1 MDEKFEN
8 GSKECTIHRRR
19 HFRVAYLIY
28 EKTPPES
35 LSIVAFLGL
44 RCQRSLMGTSSF
56 LGVGHNQSGPVSG
69 IPLCRLSSL
78 FLLFRWLMP
87 ASKAVAAVQAVF
99 DFQTAHSPDDT
110 IFAVSQTPFD
120 IALCV
125 LRFHLNRGG
134 HFV

>member
-1 MDEKFEN
+1 MHYTQAASFS
-8 GSKECTIHRRR
+8 GSLPNIRDNPP
-19 HFRVAYLIY
+19 RVM
-28 EKTPPES
+28 
-35 LSIVAFLGL
+35 SIVAFLGL
-44 RCQRSLMGTSSF
+44 RCQRSLTGTSSF

-78 FLLFRWLMP
+78 FLLFHWLMP

-99 DFQTAHSPDDT
+99 DFQTAHIPDDT
-110 IFAVSQTPFD
+110 IFAISQISFD

-125 LRFHLNRGG
+125 LGFYFNRGG